1 MDPHTATSKAVANKM
16 NLGNEVPVIL
26 PTTAY
31 YSKFS
36 DVVLK
41 VFNARSKPAA
51 DVVSMVERAFSFT
64 SYLNIHRKL
73 WRDVQYPEC
82 SNKVCNSC
90 IYYLLLLFYN
100 L

>member
-26 PTTAY
+26 PTTAH

-41 VFNARSKPAA
+41 ALNARSEPAA
-51 DVVSMVERAFSFT
+51 DVVSMVEQAFSFT
-64 SYLNIHRKL
+64 SNLNIHREL

-82 SNKVCNSC
+82 SNKVCN
-90 IYYLLLLFYN
+90 
-100 L
+100 